1 MRTRELPINGRSP
14 NGGRSCVVSS
24 KGLAHSSQ
32 QQNRMSKKT
41 DVLFTPTN
49 PLARQ
54 LRFLWVIIILR
65 AEINLTYKKEETL
78 QLEKEKIELISAE
91 EERAGLGDFMTQS
104 L

>member
-1 MRTRELPINGRSP
+1 
-14 NGGRSCVVSS
+14 
-24 KGLAHSSQ
+24 
-32 QQNRMSKKT
+32 MSKKT

-49 PLARQ
+49 PLPSQ

-65 AEINLTYKKEETL
+65 AEINLTCKKEETL
-78 QLEKEKIELISAE
+78 QPEKEKMELILAE

>member
-1 MRTRELPINGRSP
+1 
-14 NGGRSCVVSS
+14 
-24 KGLAHSSQ
+24 
-32 QQNRMSKKT
+32 MSKKT

-49 PLARQ
+49 PLPSQ

-78 QLEKEKIELISAE
+78 HLEKEKMDLILAE